1 MKGLKMNYLE
11 RYNKNKTTYERNRKE
26 IFDILLRG
34 NYPKEGRLIIVI
46 GVENFSI
53 LEFKVKYLIE
63 NTLESLDTII
73 NYIIAYKFVD

>member
-1 MKGLKMNYLE
+1 MNYLE
-11 RYNKNKTTYERNRKE
+11 SYNKNKATYERNKKE
-26 IFDILLRG
+26 IFERLLRG

-46 GVENFSI
+46 GVQNFSI

-73 NYIIAYKFVD
+73 NYIIAYKFVE

>member
-1 MKGLKMNYLE
+1 MKGLKMKFLE
-11 RYNKNKTTYERNRKE
+11 VLEQNQTTYERNKKE
-26 IFDILLRG
+26 IFDKLLRG

-46 GVENFSI
+46 GVQNFSI

-63 NTLESLDTII
+63 NTLKSLDTII

>member
-1 MKGLKMNYLE
+1 MNYLE
-11 RYNKNKTTYERNRKE
+11 SYNKNKATYERNKKE

-46 GVENFSI
+46 GVQNFSI

>member
-1 MKGLKMNYLE
+1 MKFLE
-11 RYNKNKTTYERNRKE
+11 VLEQNQTTYERNRKE
-26 IFDILLRG
+26 IFDRLLRG
-34 NYPKEGRLIIVI
+34 NYPKDGRLIIVI
-46 GVENFSI
+46 GVQNFSI

>member
-1 MKGLKMNYLE
+1 MKFLE
-11 RYNKNKTTYERNRKE
+11 VLEQNKTTYERNKKE
-26 IFDILLRG
+26 IFERLLRG

-46 GVENFSI
+46 GVQNLSI

>member
-1 MKGLKMNYLE
+1 MNYLE